1 MEDFVWADPPQ
12 RMAFPVAKAG
22 YPLIC
27 GAAFATLILALLG
40 LTALALIG
48 LAAAFAVAGF
58 FRDPDR
64 VIPNR
69 PGQVV
74 SPADGRVI
82 AAEVVSGGP
91 FFEEPV
97 RKISIFMS
105 VFNVHVNRVPAEG
118 RVYRIRY
125 RPGQFVAAD
134 RGDAPMRNEHNAVF
148 VETSYGKRLCFV
160 QVAGLIARRII
171 CHVQPDDTVRR
182 GQRFGMICFG
192 SRLDVYLPQDVN
204 LEVSV
209 GDKVMAGSTVVGSF
223 PGLSVNS
230 QPTAYTDNRAGGGPA
245 VKEQADD

>member
-1 MEDFVWADPPQ
+1 MEDFVWADPPH

-27 GAAFATLILALLG
+27 GAAFATLVLALLG
-40 LTALALIG
+40 LTVLALIG
-48 LAAAFAVAGF
+48 LVAAFGVAGF

-82 AAEVVSGGP
+82 AAEIVNGGP
-91 FFEEPV
+91 FFEGPV

-105 VFNVHVNRVPAEG
+105 IFNVHVNRVPAEG
-118 RVYRIRY
+118 KVYRISY

-148 VETSYGKRLCFV
+148 LETSYGKRLCFV

-171 CHVQPDDTVRR
+171 CHVQPDETVRR

-192 SRLDVYLPQDVN
+192 SRLDVYLPQDID
-204 LEVSV
+204 LAVSV
-209 GDKVMAGSTVVGSF
+209 GNKVTAGSTVLGSF
-223 PGLSVNS
+223 PDVSVS
-230 QPTAYTDNRAGGGPA
+230 SSSKTY
-245 VKEQADD
+245 

>member
-40 LTALALIG
+40 LSVLAVVGLTATFCI
-48 LAAAFAVAGF
+48 AGF

-82 AAEVVSGGP
+82 SADIVNGSP
-91 FFEEPV
+91 FLEEPV

-118 RVYRIRY
+118 RIYRVSY
-125 RPGQFVAAD
+125 RPGQFVSAD
-134 RGDAPMRNEHNAVF
+134 RGDASMRNEHNAIF
-148 VETSYGKRLCFV
+148 LETTYGKRLCFV

-171 CHVQPDDTVRR
+171 CRVQPDETVRR

-192 SRLDVYLPQDVN
+192 SRLDIYLPQDAT
-204 LEVSV
+204 LAVSV
-209 GDKVMAGSTVVGSF
+209 GDKVTAGSSVLGSF
-223 PGLSVNS
+223 PVVSDSN
-230 QPTAYTDNRAGGGPA
+230 
-245 VKEQADD
+245 